1 MSTTHA
7 TPIEIARQFH
17 EATVR
22 LDEADCTLVRQ
33 PDGGPACGELDAK
46 YRMAGRMVRELAE
59 LGLESSPTSAA
70 EATALLTFVF
80 DALEIIHGSDLGH
93 MTQTG
98 FLEQKIIQITRAV
111 ARSILTL
118 GGAEKVDFSNLG
130 DLDLQWRLRCWVP
143 SEEPRP

>member
-59 LGLESSPTSAA
+59 LGMESSPTSAA

-80 DALEIIHGSDLGH
+80 DALE
-93 MTQTG
+93 
-98 FLEQKIIQITRAV
+98 IIQITRAV

>member
-7 TPIEIARQFH
+7 TPIEIARQFY

-22 LDEADCTLVRQ
+22 FDTTDYTLVRQ
-33 PDGGPACGELDAK
+33 TDDGSKRAELNAE
-46 YRMAGRMVRELAE
+46 YSNAGRMVRELAE
-59 LGLESSPTSAA
+59 LGLEANPTSAA
-70 EATALLTFVF
+70 DATALLTFVF

-98 FLEQKIIQITRAV
+98 FLEQKITQITRAV